1 MAGAG
6 GGALKGA
13 AAGASVGAAFG
24 GVGAAVGAV
33 VGAIA
38 GAISGLFGNKKKKK
52 LKKAIRNE
60 QTFQRDKA
68 LEINFF
74 QEAGQD
80 IQMARAQFQ
89 IGQERIQA
97 VREARIRRGEVIA
110 SAANANA
117 QTSTVGQTLADN
129 PYTQL
134 LAGIG
139 VQNVFA
145 GYASWLGDINDEI
158 SSRNEDVINSQFR
171 LGQFQARLGRQIQKD
186 QLFDQAMD
194 NAASLA
200 GTFGGYMNTS
210 GGGNAGGSY
219 KPTGF
224 SSATSSNS
232 KASNTFNY
240 FGNYQNGS
248 AGKSIFNFK

>member
-24 GVGAAVGAV
+24 GVGAVVGAV

-38 GAISGLFGNKKKKK
+38 GAISSLFGNKKKKK

-89 IGQERIQA
+89 MGQERIQA

-134 LAGIG
+134 MAGIG

-171 LGQFQARLGRQIQKD
+171 LGQFQARLGKKMMDD
-186 QLFDQAMD
+186 QLMQQSLD

-200 GTFGGYMNTS
+200 GTFGGYMSNRGSS
-210 GGGNAGGSY
+210 GGGGSY
-219 KPTGF
+219 QPTGF

-240 FGNYQNGS
+240 FNNYQSGS

>member
-6 GGALKGA
+6 GSAMKGA

-24 GVGAAVGAV
+24 GVGAVVGAV

-38 GAISGLFGNKKKKK
+38 GAISSLFGNKKKKK
-52 LKKAIRNE
+52 LKKAIKNE

-89 IGQERIQA
+89 MGQERIQA
-97 VREARIRRGEVIA
+97 MREARIRRGEVIA

-145 GYASWLGDINDEI
+145 GYAGWLGDINDEI

-171 LGQFQARLGRQIQKD
+171 LGQFQARLGKQLQND
-186 QLFDQAMD
+186 QLMQQSLD

-200 GTFGGYMNTS
+200 GTFGGYMSNSSS
-210 GGGNAGGSY
+210 GGGGSY
-219 KPTGF
+219 QPTGF

-240 FGNYQNGS
+240 FNNYQSGS